1 MELASLLRP
10 SETSICQQFVRHVRL
25 GVSEVVGVSE
35 DVGEED
41 YVFSFAELSLP
52 CGSGAIDGMMSVLS
66 ARRAEPL
73 EVSWEGES
81 GVWGEVRRRRW
92 CGLSVGGDDDRNGK
106 ENDEESGHKEE
117 ENSDAVDRNDSP
129 CDDSRDASKGA
140 NEESENDS
148 NNGSNDDSNN
158 GSNNDSNNDSNN
170 GSNNGSNNDS
180 NNGSNNGSND
190 NSNNGSNDNSNDP
203 LKEHITDNDHN
214 NPPNNPNKHQS
225 NNNPDNNPPLLSN
238 PQLLAELQRLTAG
251 MDTSLDS
258 MKLRDDSVEPDIE
271 TFRCGSRG
279 NLPCRVCAQRRLG
292 GVSAE
297 DSGGNFGR
305 RKTSRSFQCDSH
317 HRFIQRMH

>member
-92 CGLSVGGDDDRNGK
+92 CGLSVDDDDDDDRNGK

-117 ENSDAVDRNDSP
+117 ENPDAVDRNDSP

-140 NEESENDS
+140 NEESE
-148 NNGSNDDSNN
+148 
-158 GSNNDSNNDSNN
+158 
-170 GSNNGSNNDS
+170 
-180 NNGSNNGSND
+180 
-190 NSNNGSNDNSNDP
+190 
-203 LKEHITDNDHN
+203 NDHN